1 VNGRKVHYSIPFK
14 ETGLTKRTMHQPKAG
29 LFNCTQIITHLNSV
43 TASYMNAVRLLFAWG
58 MNQTEIEKKKS
69 IEQQTSGVAIRPCSA
84 MPVCL
89 DRALENVV
97 AVRYR

>member
-1 VNGRKVHYSIPFK
+1 
-14 ETGLTKRTMHQPKAG
+14 MD
-29 LFNCTQIITHLNSV
+29 
-43 TASYMNAVRLLFAWG
+43 AVRLLFAWG

-69 IEQQTSGVAIRPCSA
+69 IEQQSSGVAMRPFSA

-89 DRALENVV
+89 ERALENVV